1 MVSFPAQPFL
11 GTPSPAPGTQLLFP
25 GFESL
30 KPCILVDKNH
40 FPQLALDFPILE
52 LTLSLVHSLKYFDK
66 EDFLCLILLLTAF
79 HPYCAVLSVVRESF
93 KLHITENKSFKS
105 IVVVN
110 CTRVV
115 DSDKS

>member
-11 GTPSPAPGTQLLFP
+11 GPPSPAPGTQLLFP

-30 KPCILVDKNH
+30 KPCILVEKNH

-52 LTLSLVHSLKYFDK
+52 LTPSLVHSLK
-66 EDFLCLILLLTAF
+66 DFSEEFICLILLLEAF
-79 HPYCAVLSVVRESF
+79 NPYCAVLGVVRESF
-93 KLHITENKSFKS
+93 KLHITENKSFQS
-105 IVVVN
+105 IVIVN
-110 CTRVV
+110 CARVV